1 MDSAGVGYVIDGSVD
16 DKDVISLILYWAD
29 KGYLKMKEKGKED
42 MEFIKL
48 KDIPESEPRYQQT
61 MFKELFKKKDQVN
74 ASSLQYKFADTVAIV
89 KDDIKYDD
97 VQSRWNLKSYPSI
110 DGMDFILYRNVPC
123 MSQCR

>member
-1 MDSAGVGYVIDGSVD
+1 
-16 DKDVISLILYWAD
+16 
-29 KGYLKMKEKGKED
+29 

-89 KDDIKYDD
+89 KDDIKYEYRKKIYTTSSKSARIISFVLMQPSNLFICICYDA

>member
-1 MDSAGVGYVIDGSVD
+1 
-16 DKDVISLILYWAD
+16 
-29 KGYLKMKEKGKED
+29 

-89 KDDIKYDD
+89 KDDIKYEYRKRFI
-97 VQSRWNLKSYPSI
+97 QHHQNLQE
-110 DGMDFILYRNVPC
+110 LYHLY
-123 MSQCR
+123 